1 MSRYVDMPGHRGDI
15 SLGDVHILRSEFVV
29 DLSDI
34 SHNTLFLC
42 SNIFVGFIPAAASF
56 MNFSLRDADED
67 W

>member
-34 SHNTLFLC
+34 SHISGILSQLRFEQHAN
-42 SNIFVGFIPAAASF
+42 SQPSVNMSH
-56 MNFSLRDADED
+56 NFSN
-67 W
+67 

>member
-34 SHNTLFLC
+34 SHTAETRWVKQNDNEFCFAHILIEKKMSTE
-42 SNIFVGFIPAAASF
+42 IK
-56 MNFSLRDADED
+56 
-67 W
+67 